1 MLPWVCLW
9 ENTLSAMKARRNFE
23 SCLPKPIDLSKGNHD
38 SYYPKYYIE
47 GYLTIKELIQLQ
59 NKKTFHAI
67 CSLKRCFLHFHSN
80 SVRKKET
87 EDKSC

>member
-59 NKKTFHAI
+59 NKKL
-67 CSLKRCFLHFHSN
+67 SMQ
-80 SVRKKET
+80 SVPLRGAFFIFT
-87 EDKSC
+87 QIL